1 MGYRY
6 LKLQMFPFAVAVLS
20 HLGTIVERRKRS
32 PLEDP
37 VKNAACLTNVSAPKG
52 SNKEEFGV

>member
-1 MGYRY
+1 
-6 LKLQMFPFAVAVLS
+6 MFPFAVAVLS
-20 HLGTIVERRKRS
+20 PLGTIVERRKRS